1 MEESKRPRLCADDLT
16 DVVIRCKESSAASA
30 LKNHFGCDR
39 AYVRVMRYADV
50 KTFNKNIRLWS
61 STDKL
66 PAAPFGAGLYYAKT
80 SRLVPL
86 FMVQN
91 LQPIQTRTAI
101 KDLEG
106 GSIEKKISL
115 AEVVTWVIN
124 YIASFDT
131 NEHSESAEKTEIAR
145 AFMWRMCDADTR
157 VLLGKLEAARE
168 IQFPRGTSAWKG
180 IDDSVSIGEGE
191 ILQKEN
197 WLWINDWVQGRAKV
211 LHLDA

>member
-1 MEESKRPRLCADDLT
+1 MEKSKRPRLCADELSN
-16 DVVIRCKESSAASA
+16 VVLRCKESSAASA

-61 STDKL
+61 STEKL

-86 FMVQN
+86 FMVKS
-91 LQPIQTRTAI
+91 LPVVQTRTAI
-101 KDLEG
+101 KDIDG
-106 GSIEKKISL
+106 ATIDKKVSL
-115 AEVVTWVIN
+115 AEIVTWVID
-124 YIASFDT
+124 YMASFDT
-131 NEHSESAEKTEIAR
+131 NDYSESAEKTELAR

-157 VLLGKLEAARE
+157 TLLGKLEAARE
-168 IQFPRGTSAWKG
+168 IQFPRGTSVWKG
-180 IDDSVSIGEGE
+180 IDDSVCIGNDE

-197 WLWINDWVQGRAKV
+197 WFWINDWVQERARV
-211 LHLDA
+211 LRLDA